1 MLRHTRPMRLIV
13 FAFAIISVYLVCH
26 AQPPEIAKTGTEG
39 SSLLLKA
46 GPVEPLRNM
55 VGRVEVWLQRSSTE
69 PDRKVRGD
77 LIGLDP
83 NWVVV
88 RVDHMN
94 DEPKRSDF
102 QWIPVANIERMIQ
115 HTVHPERLAPLSSQQ
130 TK

>member
-1 MLRHTRPMRLIV
+1 MLRHTRPMTLIV
-13 FAFAIISVYLVCH
+13 FAFAIMSAYLVCH

-39 SSLLLKA
+39 SSLLFQA

-94 DEPKRSDF
+94 DEPKRPISNGF
-102 QWIPVANIERMIQ
+102 
-115 HTVHPERLAPLSSQQ
+115 PLQ
-130 TK
+130 TSRE